1 VLIPAPKFGAIK
13 MERLHAIPTL
23 VIFSLIFSIG
33 GCGSSDS
40 SDPSPGFIQF
50 INAIEDSPD
59 LAIEVTDENDDT
71 ILTISGLAF
80 REASSLNSRTRAT
93 YDIEVTYSDPDSGFD
108 ERLLSSSIELN
119 RNTLYSAVL
128 TGTFAVPELRFI
140 ERDEGDVTDSESED
154 IEVQVLNLSSKTVTT
169 FLGDDSDGT
178 ASTSEIATVAAGNNT
193 QAVERA
199 FDDDAEYHLRLTNEN
214 DELVF
219 DSDRIN
225 ISNAS
230 RYTIVVTDATGP
242 DTEKPAAFIVTD
254 SGQLV
259 FSNSI
264 AKSGFIVLNA
274 VGDSTTMSTDVEI
287 SATGDNLLSQSIA
300 FTEVSA
306 LTVVD
311 ANFTDV
317 NAVDDSAPGT
327 TYSTT
332 ISLNEDTAYAFT
344 LGGAVNGD
352 DVSIRANEMDLRRV
366 ANAINI
372 HFVNGLRETDDEDNS
387 EVDFYALKLG
397 DSLSDT
403 APLARG
409 VAFLE
414 GTSVIAGAVPYD
426 FVVTTGSTLSILA
439 GPTRIFPDGG
449 DRIVVAVTE
458 AFGGG
463 EPYQVITAAND

>member
-1 VLIPAPKFGAIK
+1 MKRAHATSALVL
-13 MERLHAIPTL
+13 L
-23 VIFSLIFSIG
+23 SLIFSIQ

-40 SDPSPGFIQF
+40 SDNSPGFIQF

-59 LAIEVTDENDDT
+59 LAIEVTDEDDDT
-71 ILTISGLAF
+71 ILAVSGLAF
-80 REASSLNSRTRAT
+80 REASALNSRTRAT
-93 YDIEVTYSDPDSGFD
+93 YDIEVTYTDPDSGFD
-108 ERLLSSSIELN
+108 ERLLTSSIELD

-154 IEVQVLNLSSKTVTT
+154 IEIQVLNLSANTVTA

-178 ASTSEIATVAAGNNT
+178 SPTAEIATVAPGNNT
-193 QAVERA
+193 QASERA
-199 FDDDAEYHLRLTNEN
+199 FDDDAEYHLRLTDDS

-242 DTEKPAAFIVTD
+242 DADKPAAFIVTD
-254 SGQLV
+254 SGQLT

-264 AKSGFIVLNA
+264 AQSGFIVLNT
-274 VGDSTTMSTDVEI
+274 VGDSTTMDTNVEV
-287 SATGDNLLSQSIA
+287 SATGDSLLAQMLSFSDITTLTIA
-300 FTEVSA
+300 
-306 LTVVD
+306 D
-311 ANFTDV
+311 ANFVDV
-317 NAVDDSAPGT
+317 SAVDESAPST

-332 ISLNEDTAYAFT
+332 VSLNEDTAYAIT
-344 LGGAVNGD
+344 LGGATIGD
-352 DVSIRANEMDLRRV
+352 DVSIRANEIDLRRV
-366 ANAINI
+366 ANSINI

-403 APLARG
+403 APLAQG
-409 VAFLE
+409 ISFLE

-426 FVVTTGSTLSILA
+426 FVVTTASTLSILA
-439 GPTRIFPDGG
+439 GPTRIFPEGG

-458 AFGGG
+458 ANGGG
-463 EPYQVITAAND
+463 EPYQVITANND